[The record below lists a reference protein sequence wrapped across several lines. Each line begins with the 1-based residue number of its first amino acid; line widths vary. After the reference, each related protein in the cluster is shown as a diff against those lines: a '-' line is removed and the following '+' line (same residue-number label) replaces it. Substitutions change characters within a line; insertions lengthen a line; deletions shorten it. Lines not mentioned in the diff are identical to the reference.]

1 MKCQGGVTPIDSIV
15 TAATALSQQSTVN
28 GQTTRIGVVN
38 GQSGVK
44 KTVNVQIP
52 VQNGPNYSVVIRS
65 EPVGWG
71 YTCTESL

>member
-15 TAATALSQQSTVN
+15 IAATALSQQSTVN
-28 GQTTRIGVVN
+28 GQTVRIGAVN

-44 KTVNVQIP
+44 KMVNVQIP

-65 EPVGWG
+65 KPVGWG